1 MKLADSSA
9 ELVDEEPTSERRLN
23 PEATEKIQDQ
33 LERLQLRN
41 LELPDDANQWE
52 WTIGAFLDGRC
63 IAFGTS
69 HLKSEATEIARNLA
83 KRKLLL
89 KRAEEQLVRSGLLD
103 FPIPANAIPKPAKR
117 RSRASIDRL
126 HQTIRELGE
135 ERGRRSED
143 LVFEAFAERP
153 PDAPAWFKC
162 LRRPTLEQDR
172 FQQIDVIV
180 ETLDLGEIYI
190 QVKSSLT
197 GLRKFEQ
204 QWHPANVRG
213 IVISLDQDDARIRAL
228 VYDACAHLRT
238 KRLRGEI

>member
-1 MKLADSSA
+1 MKGADSSA
-9 ELVDEEPTSERRLN
+9 QQIDEEPKSERRPN

-69 HLKSEATEIARNLA
+69 HLKSEATEIARGLA
-83 KRKLLL
+83 RRKLLL
-89 KRAEEQLVRSGLLD
+89 KRAEEQLARNGLLD
-103 FPIPANAIPKPAKR
+103 SPVAKPIKR

-180 ETLDLGEIYI
+180 ETLDLGELYI

-197 GLRKFEQ
+197 GLRKFEER
-204 QWHPANVRG
+204 WHPANVRG
-213 IVISLDQDDARIRAL
+213 IVVGLDQDDARIRSL
-228 VYDACAHLRT
+228 VYDACAYLRA